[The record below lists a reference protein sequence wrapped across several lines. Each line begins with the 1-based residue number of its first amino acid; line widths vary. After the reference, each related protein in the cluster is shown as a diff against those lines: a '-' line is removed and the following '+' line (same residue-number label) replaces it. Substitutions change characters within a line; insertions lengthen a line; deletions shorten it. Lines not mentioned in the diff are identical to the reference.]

1 MAKAKK
7 TVKKKTVK
15 KEKMAAPVSGGGVVV
30 LDHPLLK
37 HKLGFLRDKNTNST
51 EFRDLVKEISRIL
64 AHEVMR
70 DWDDMVTFDVETPLA
85 RTKVQRIQNAPVVVS
100 IMRAGNGML
109 DAVLSMIPFAS
120 AGFIGIYRDKFI
132 HNTVEYYFKMPANIK
147 GKVAILCDPLVSTA
161 DTMIAAIDRLKSYE
175 VNRIKILTILVSEFA
190 IERIHYFHPDVEIF
204 TLNVEREINELG
216 YLVPGLG
223 DAGDRLYQTK

>member
-1 MAKAKK
+1 M
-7 TVKKKTVK
+7 THGNLTIV
-15 KEKMAAPVSGGGVVV
+15 
-30 LDHPLLK
+30 DHPLLR
-37 HKLGFLRDKNTNST
+37 HKLGYLRDKNTSSA

-70 DWDDMVTFDVETPLA
+70 DWKEIRKVDIETPIA
-85 RTKVQRIQNAPVVVS
+85 KTTVERIANPPVVVS

-120 AGFIGIYRDKFI
+120 TGFIGVYRDKFI
-132 HNTVEYYFKMPANIK
+132 HSTVEYYFKMPSDIQ
-147 GKVAILCDPLVSTA
+147 GKTAILCDPLVATA
-161 DTMIAAIDRLKSYE
+161 ETAIAAIERLKSYE
-175 VNRIKILTILVSEFA
+175 VAKIKLLSILISDFA
-190 IERIHYFHPDVEIF
+190 AKKIAEVHPDVQIF
-204 TLNVEREINELG
+204 TVNVEKDMNEQG

>member
-1 MAKAKK
+1 MSSK
-7 TVKKKTVK
+7 VI
-15 KEKMAAPVSGGGVVV
+15 V

-37 HKLGFLRDKNTNST
+37 HKLGYLRDKNTSSA
-51 EFRDLVKEISRIL
+51 EFRDITKEISRIL

-70 DWDDMVTFDVETPLA
+70 DWKSMKTVAIETPLA
-85 RTKVQRIQNAPVVVS
+85 ATKVERIDNAPVVVS

-132 HNTVEYYFKMPANIK
+132 NNTVEYYFKMPEDIK
-147 GKVAILCDPLVSTA
+147 GKMAILCDPLVSTA

-175 VNRIKILTILVSEFA
+175 VKEIKVLTILVSRYA
-190 IERIHYFHPDVEIF
+190 VERMAHFHPDVEIY
-204 TLNVEREINELG
+204 TLNIEQDVNELG

>member
-1 MAKAKK
+1 MATAKK
-7 TVKKKTVK
+7 NSSL
-15 KEKMAAPVSGGGVVV
+15 MV

-37 HKLGFLRDKNTNST
+37 HKLGYLRDKNTSST

-70 DWDDMVTFDVETPLA
+70 DWTDMKTVDIETPLA
-85 RTKVQRIQNAPVVVS
+85 KTKVLRILNAPVVVS

-120 AGFIGIYRDKFI
+120 TGFIGIYRDKFI
-132 HNTVEYYFKMPANIK
+132 NSTVEYYFKMPSDIK
-147 GKVAILCDPLVSTA
+147 GRMAILCDPLVATA
-161 DTMIAAIDRLKSYE
+161 DTAIAAIERLKSYE
-175 VNRIKILTILVSEFA
+175 VGHIKILTILVSDVA
-190 IERIHYFHPDVEIF
+190 VKRIQELHPDVQIY
-204 TLNVEREINELG
+204 TLNVETEMNDLG

>member
-1 MAKAKK
+1 MTGKII
-7 TVKKKTVK
+7 TVN
-15 KEKMAAPVSGGGVVV
+15 
-30 LDHPLLK
+30 HPLLQ
-37 HKLGFLRDKNTNST
+37 HKLGYLRDRNTSSS

-70 DWDDMVTFDVETPLA
+70 DWKDVRKIEIETPIA
-85 RTKVQRIQNAPVVVS
+85 KTQVERIINPPVVVS

-109 DAVLSMIPFAS
+109 DAVLSMLPFAS
-120 AGFIGIYRDKFI
+120 VGFIGIYRDKFV
-132 HNTVEYYFKMPANIK
+132 HNTVEYYFKMPADIK
-147 GKVAILCDPLVSTA
+147 GKMAILVDPLVSTA

-175 VNRIKILTILVSEFA
+175 VKQIKILTILCSDFA
-190 IERIHYFHPDVEIF
+190 IQRIHHFHPDVDILTVAIE
-204 TLNVEREINELG
+204 TEINEQG

>member
-1 MAKAKK
+1 MSAAK
-7 TVKKKTVK
+7 VI
-15 KEKMAAPVSGGGVVV
+15 
-30 LDHPLLK
+30 LIDHPLLK
-37 HKLGFLRDKNTNST
+37 HKLGYLRDKTTGSS
-51 EFRDLVKEISRIL
+51 EFRELTKEISRIL

-70 DWDDMVTFDVETPLA
+70 DWSEMREVLVETPIA
-85 RTKVQRIQNAPVVVS
+85 PTKVERITNAPVVVS

-132 HNTVEYYFKMPANIK
+132 HNTVEYYFKMPSDIK
-147 GKVAILCDPLVSTA
+147 GKMAILCDPLVSTA
-161 DTMIAAIDRLKSYE
+161 DTMLAAIERLKSYE
-175 VNRIKILTILVSEFA
+175 VKKIRVLTILCSQQA
-190 IERIHYFHPDVEIF
+190 IEKIHRDHPDVEIY
-204 TLNVEREINELG
+204 TINIEKEINELG

>member
-1 MAKAKK
+1 MSAGK
-7 TVKKKTVK
+7 VFVI
-15 KEKMAAPVSGGGVVV
+15 
-30 LDHPLLK
+30 DHPLLK
-37 HKLGFLRDKNTNST
+37 HKLGYLRDRNTGSS
-51 EFRDLVKEISRIL
+51 EFRELMKEISRIL

-70 DWDDMVTFDVETPLA
+70 DWTEMREVIVETPIA
-85 RTKVQRIQNAPVVVS
+85 QTKVERIANAPVVVS
-100 IMRAGNGML
+100 VMRAGNGML

-132 HNTVEYYFKMPANIK
+132 NNTVEYYFKMPADIK
-147 GKVAILCDPLVSTA
+147 GKLAILCDPLVSTA

-175 VNRIKILTILVSEFA
+175 VKKIRILTILCSEFA
-190 IERIHYFHPDVEIF
+190 LEKIHKFHPDVDIF
-204 TLNVEREINELG
+204 TINLEKEINDHG

>member
-1 MAKAKK
+1 MAGKV
-7 TVKKKTVK
+7 T
-15 KEKMAAPVSGGGVVV
+15 
-30 LDHPLLK
+30 LIDHPLLK
-37 HKLGFLRDKNTNST
+37 HKLGYLRDKNTSSS
-51 EFRDLVKEISRIL
+51 EFRELVKEISRIL

-70 DWDDMVTFDVETPLA
+70 DWKDTRMVDIETPIA
-85 RTKVQRIQNAPVVVS
+85 KTSVERITNAPVVVS

-132 HNTVEYYFKMPANIK
+132 HNTVEYYFKMPADIK
-147 GKVAILCDPLVSTA
+147 GKMAILCDPLVSTA

-175 VNRIKILTILVSEFA
+175 VKKIRILTILCSDFA
-190 IERIHYFHPDVEIF
+190 VEKIHTLHPDVDIF
-204 TLNVEREINELG
+204 TINIEKEINELG

>member
-1 MAKAKK
+1 MSAGK
-7 TVKKKTVK
+7 VIVIN
-15 KEKMAAPVSGGGVVV
+15 
-30 LDHPLLK
+30 HPLLR
-37 HKLGFLRDKNTNST
+37 HKLGYLRDKNTGSS
-51 EFRDLVKEISRIL
+51 EFRELTKEISRIL

-70 DWDDMVTFDVETPLA
+70 DWSEMREVVVDTPIAQTTVE
-85 RTKVQRIQNAPVVVS
+85 RIANAPVVVS

-132 HNTVEYYFKMPANIK
+132 NNTVEYYFKMPSDIK
-147 GKVAILCDPLVSTA
+147 GKMAILCDPLVSTA

-175 VNRIKILTILVSEFA
+175 VKKIRILTILCSEFA
-190 IERIHYFHPDVEIF
+190 IEKIHNFHPDVDIF
-204 TLNVEREINELG
+204 TINIEKEINEVG

>member
-1 MAKAKK
+1 M
-7 TVKKKTVK
+7 
-15 KEKMAAPVSGGGVVV
+15 SGKLTV
-30 LDHPLLK
+30 LDHPLLR
-37 HKLGFLRDKNTNST
+37 HKLGYLRDKNTSSS
-51 EFRDLVKEISRIL
+51 EFRGLVAEISRVL

-70 DWDDMVTFDVETPLA
+70 DWKEMSSVDIETPI
-85 RTKVQRIQNAPVVVS
+85 TKTTVERIKNPPVIVS

-109 DAVLSMIPFAS
+109 DPVLSMIPFAS

-132 HNTVEYYFKMPANIK
+132 HNTVEYYFKMPADIK
-147 GKVAILCDPLVSTA
+147 GKMAILCDPLVATA

-175 VNRIKILTILVSEFA
+175 VKQIRILSILISEFA
-190 IERIHYFHPDVEIF
+190 LERIKEFHPDVDIF
-204 TLNVEREINELG
+204 TLNVEKEINELG